1 MSSSLELA
9 ENGLG
14 MVNEAGE
21 VMLDIRGKA
30 QSVVSAIEEF
40 AQALDEITP

>member
-1 MSSSLELA
+1 LA

-14 MVNEAGE
+14 RVNDAGE

-30 QSVVSAIEEF
+30 QSVVSAIGEF
-40 AQALDEITP
+40 AQTLDEVKV